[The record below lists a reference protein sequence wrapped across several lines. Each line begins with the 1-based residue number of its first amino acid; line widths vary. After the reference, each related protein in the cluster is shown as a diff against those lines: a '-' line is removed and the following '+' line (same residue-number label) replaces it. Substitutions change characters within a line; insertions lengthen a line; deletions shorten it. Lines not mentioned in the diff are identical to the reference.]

1 MTATTHNVGCLTC
14 GGTLP
19 YAEGLRLVACEYC
32 GSRACVVVPG
42 ALRRSF
48 VEPLLDRERLDAV
61 LSRTLSTPAF
71 APGLAADA
79 RELDARLLFL
89 PFYEVSALR
98 SVRNEA
104 HITKLGQPR
113 TDTRMLLTG
122 IRLFTPAIRDERFG
136 LSALEA
142 PGLRGAESL
151 ATIRA
156 FDVARIQSFGSA
168 VDPDIPL
175 EPLLR
180 QLRAGGGEGHPETL
194 EETAQLL
201 WYPVW
206 QVLLTSGGNG
216 YRLVVDAVEGRIL
229 AGRAPGNNRLRS
241 LLPVV
246 SLAFITWILGRLL
259 RLTVLGAG
267 VPGESA
273 DYSLTPFMVIALL
286 VAGAAAWV
294 TAREAWNSFRYA
306 YEVEWV
312 GGLAR
317 PVRLGA
323 PAGSWVEPFSERL
336 MSWLEGFVDGRR

>member
-1 MTATTHNVGCLTC
+1 MTATTYNVGCPSC

-19 YAEGLRLVACEYC
+19 YAEGLRLLACDYC
-32 GSRACVVVPG
+32 GSKACVVVPG

-48 VEPLLDRERLDAV
+48 VEPLLDREQLDRV
-61 LSRTLSTPAF
+61 LTRTLSTPAF
-71 APGLAADA
+71 APGLAGGA
-79 RELDARLLFL
+79 READARLLFL

-104 HITKLGQPR
+104 RITKLGEPQ

-122 IRLFTPAIRDERFG
+122 VRLFTPAIRDERFG
-136 LSALEA
+136 LAAVEA
-142 PGLRGAESL
+142 PGLRGAEST

-156 FDVARIQSFGSA
+156 FDVARLQRFGCA
-168 VDPDIPL
+168 IDPDIPL
-175 EPLLR
+175 GPLLG
-180 QLRAGGGEGHPETL
+180 QLRTGGDEGRADTL

-206 QVLLTSGGNG
+206 QVLLTSAGNG
-216 YRLVVDAVEGRIL
+216 YRLVVDAVEGRVL
-229 AGRAPGNNRLRS
+229 AGRAPGNNHLRS

-246 SLAFITWILGRLL
+246 SLAIVCWLLGRLL

-267 VPGESA
+267 VPGDSA

-286 VAGAAAWV
+286 AAGVAAWV
-294 TAREAWNSFRYA
+294 TAREAWNSFRYD

-323 PAGSWVEPFSERL
+323 PAGSWAEPLSERV
-336 MSWLEGFVDGRR
+336 MGWLEGFLDGRR